1 MVQTSCCVLRTRIKK
16 AILGGRM
23 KKYIVRMYCLVE
35 CQVDAESI
43 EDVTERVCDLNQFD
57 INQIPHQITEI
68 DDVVEV
74 EEM

>member
-1 MVQTSCCVLRTRIKK
+1 
-16 AILGGRM
+16 M

-35 CQVDAESI
+35 CRVDAESI

-68 DDVVEV
+68 DEVVEV
-74 EEM
+74 EGRWEELCN

>member
-1 MVQTSCCVLRTRIKK
+1 
-16 AILGGRM
+16 M

-35 CQVDAESI
+35 SQVKAENI
-43 EDVTERVCDLNQFD
+43 EDVTECVCDLNQFD
-57 INQIPHQITEI
+57 INQIPHQIIEI